1 MGLISQGIVVAL
13 EEHYIIAQSQL
24 CRKSLNS
31 VQNVLFLLINQISII
46 VTTSSPAL

>member
-13 EEHYIIAQSQL
+13 EEPYSIVESQL
-24 CRKSLNS
+24 SRKSLNS

-46 VTTSSPAL
+46 VTTSSQAL